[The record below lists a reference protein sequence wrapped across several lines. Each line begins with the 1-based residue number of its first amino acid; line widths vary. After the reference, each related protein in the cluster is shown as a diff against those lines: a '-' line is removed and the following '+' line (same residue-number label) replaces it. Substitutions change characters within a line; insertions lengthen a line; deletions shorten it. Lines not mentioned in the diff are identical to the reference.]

1 MNRESPGSREP
12 AEDSVQ
18 SLLAQ
23 LSSGRA
29 DIAWTEFLKRYSALI
44 MQAARQFASDSE
56 SASDCFLF
64 VCEGL
69 NDDGF
74 RRLRSFRHDGPA
86 RFPTWLKA
94 VVVNL
99 CIDWRRKQRGRV
111 RPLAPISNLPQLEQ
125 EVYRHIYLRGMTRAE
140 CQRALADRYPGLTL
154 EQVAGINAQLFKR
167 LSSRQRWQVV
177 QRSRGSVSLDEV
189 MSPDDESH
197 GLQPEDPGPGP
208 EQMAGTSLSR
218 EAIHAALAKLGPR
231 QRLLLRLR
239 YEQDL
244 TLEEVAR
251 LVGLPDPYRAHR
263 EIQAAIDELA
273 RHLPRDDP

>member
-1 MNRESPGSREP
+1 MNRESPGSKKL
-12 AEDSVQ
+12 AEDSVK

-94 VVVNL
+94 VVANL
-99 CIDWRRKQRGRV
+99 CIDWRRKEHGRL
-111 RPLAPISNLPQLEQ
+111 RPVAAVSHLPQLEQ

-140 CQRALADRYPGLTL
+140 CQRAIAAQFPGITL
-154 EQVAGINAQLFKR
+154 DQVAETNARLFKA
-167 LSSRQRWQVV
+167 LSSRQRWQLV
-177 QRSRGSVSLDEV
+177 QRSRGSLSLEAA
-189 MSPDDESH
+189 MSPDDASP

-208 EQMAGTSLSR
+208 EQLAGAWLSR
-218 EAIHAALAKLGPR
+218 EAINRALAKLAPR

-263 EIQAAIDELA
+263 EIQAAVEELG
-273 RHLPRDDP
+273 RNLPPEKP